1 VFEPVEGGIERSL
14 LDAQDVVR
22 HLLDATRDRPAVL
35 RFELQRLEDEEVER
49 PLNEVDGLDG
59 LLPMIIDTSLPM
71 LLSIIKGK
79 ARSGYL
85 ASESTRPLE
94 ESVRTGAEVRLRPV
108 LMTALVASF
117 GFLTMTLST
126 SQGAEA
132 QRPLATVVI
141 GGLVSSTILTLVYS
155 LSSTIG

>member
-22 HLLDATRDRPAVL
+22 HLLDATRNRPAVL

-49 PLNEVDGLDG
+49 SLNEVDGLDG

-79 ARSGYL
+79 AR
-85 ASESTRPLE
+85 
-94 ESVRTGAEVRLRPV
+94 
-108 LMTALVASF
+108 
-117 GFLTMTLST
+117 
-126 SQGAEA
+126 
-132 QRPLATVVI
+132 
-141 GGLVSSTILTLVYS
+141 
-155 LSSTIG
+155 

>member
-49 PLNEVDGLDG
+49 SLNEVDGLDG

-79 ARSGYL
+79 ARP
-85 ASESTRPLE
+85 AI
-94 ESVRTGAEVRLRPV
+94 
-108 LMTALVASF
+108 
-117 GFLTMTLST
+117 
-126 SQGAEA
+126 SQANPRDYA
-132 QRPLATVVI
+132 PR
-141 GGLVSSTILTLVYS
+141 
-155 LSSTIG
+155 

>member
-49 PLNEVDGLDG
+49 SLNEVDGLDG

-79 ARSGYL
+79 ARSGCL
-85 ASESTRPLE
+85 AS
-94 ESVRTGAEVRLRPV
+94 
-108 LMTALVASF
+108 
-117 GFLTMTLST
+117 
-126 SQGAEA
+126 
-132 QRPLATVVI
+132 
-141 GGLVSSTILTLVYS
+141 
-155 LSSTIG
+155 